1 MDYRFL
7 VYKEQPGV
15 GYIALNNLQQ
25 KNSLS
30 DEMSAELVALLT
42 ELNQRADIRVI
53 LLTAVGDAF
62 SAGGDLKSFKTY
74 AELSP
79 PEHYLLL
86 RQSLELFRCVNA
98 LHKPLII
105 GVNGAAFGGG
115 VGLVATGH
123 LAIASER
130 AVFGLTEI
138 TLGLAP
144 FIIYPF
150 IKEAVGAKKA
160 LEMML
165 TAEKFKADKALEFG
179 LVNKVVPSEQLEAE
193 LWQYGEQFSRLSPLT
208 LDLAL
213 EIHKVNRG
221 FDIDRMVEMM
231 GVYRIISFTSED
243 LKEGISAFLQK
254 RPADFQG
261 R

>member
-7 VYKEQPGV
+7 IYKEKPGI
-15 GYIALNNLQQ
+15 GYIALNNPQQ

-30 DEMSAELVALLT
+30 DELSRELVALLT
-42 ELNQRADIRVI
+42 ELNQRAEIRVI

-62 SAGGDLKSFKTY
+62 SAGGDLKSFQTNV
-74 AELSP
+74 ELSP
-79 PEHYLLL
+79 SEHYLLL
-86 RQSLELFRCVNA
+86 RRSLALFKCLNA

-115 VGLVATGH
+115 VGLVAAGH

-221 FDIDRMVEMM
+221 FDIDKMVEMM
-231 GVYRIISFTSED
+231 GVYRIISFTSQD